1 MTTFAEYAT
10 SEYLHYWL
18 ADAPNL
24 HLNFAQSKA
33 DIMQRHMSTM
43 SKRIQSEAEIASLA
57 GVNPT
62 LTEMYLSGDL
72 FDRVVSEAE
81 NGNKLEEVREEH
93 SGEINSFADI
103 GKEAGALVESGTAGL
118 NDLDN
123 FISLLQDWF
132 NTLNDEQQAIA
143 DEYSAWLKEQIFSNK
158 LGKSKYTASYGE
170 GKAAQKII
178 ASILANTHDSVF
190 TTAANKAYKGRFTA
204 LNTTEKKMVA
214 VLNYALKASEGDI
227 NYTVNHHDK
236 TVGQEKASSKAELT
250 AALAEKV
257 KKGIQAQHRSAREV
271 ADGLCRLQAASE
283 GLSQLSKLNSE
294 WKPAGNDYVQ
304 IKFTPDVQQKQIYAS
319 IEASKRNAISIATG
333 KQKSKA
339 DTNRKA
345 TIGEGGGSFE
355 TTWGISS
362 KTSYWSWKKDIQ
374 TVDIKVQ
381 DGTPLLTLLMRE
393 AKFSGVQMYDI
404 FQLAGGVGGKK
415 PMGDL
420 EAQWNEL
427 MNLAKYEAVLDCIAG
442 IPTENAANGQV
453 YWVNINDAFFT
464 VSDILENIRDYG
476 DVSLLYS
483 SSNEKSNKGL
493 ERQSYV
499 NINEF
504 EPQDGKSR
512 EEAAWIRSNRAMKEI
527 PNLMYQTKIR
537 VNISLKEMIA
547 FSKTHGFLKS

>member
-18 ADAPNL
+18 ADAPDL

-43 SKRIQSEAEIASLA
+43 SKRIQSEAEMTSSAN
-57 GVNPT
+57 VNT
-62 LTEMYLSGDL
+62 AAIEAYLSGDL
-72 FDRVVSEAE
+72 FDKVVSEAE
-81 NGNKLEEVREEH
+81 NGSKLTEVRDEH

-132 NTLNDEQQAIA
+132 NTLNAEQQAIA
-143 DEYSAWLKEQIFSNK
+143 NDYSAWLKEQIFSNK
-158 LGKSKYTASYGE
+158 LGKSQYTAAKGD
-170 GKAAQKII
+170 AAKKII

-190 TTAANKAYKGRFTA
+190 TTAANKVDNGKFKA

-214 VLNYALKASEGDI
+214 VLNYALKASEGNI
-227 NYTVNHHDK
+227 KYTVNHHDK
-236 TVGQEKASSKAELT
+236 TIGKEEVSSKSELT
-250 AALAEKV
+250 AALAAKIQ
-257 KKGIQAQHRSAREV
+257 KGIQAQHRSAREV

-283 GLSQLSKLNSE
+283 GLSQLSKMDSE

-304 IKFTPDVQQKQIYAS
+304 IKFTPDAQQKQIYAS
-319 IEASKRNAISIATG
+319 IEASKRSAISIATG

-339 DTNRKA
+339 DTNRKV

-381 DGTPLLTLLMRE
+381 DGTPFLTLLMRE

-427 MNLAKYEAVLDCIAG
+427 TNLAKYEAVLDCIAG

-483 SSNEKSNKGL
+483 SSNDKSNKGL

-499 NINEF
+499 KINRF

-512 EEAAWIRSNRAMKEI
+512 REAAWIRSNRAMKEI

-547 FSKTHGFLKS
+547 FNKTHGFLKS